1 MSARNFALEKSVK
14 SKIILIPLL
23 VVAVLCIIGGA
34 FLAGFTIGNTTPAL
48 LGDNNQPVFPSFGE
62 IIPFNPQP
70 STGEV
75 DQLAEQAGTPDD
87 LNVLFEPFWEAWKI
101 VHDEYVDQ
109 PIDDTLLLQGAI
121 QGMLDS
127 LGDPYTSYLDPNTY
141 FQLDSQLEGGYQGI
155 GAWVDTDSEFLTII
169 SPMPDSPAEKAGL
182 EPGDEIIAIDG
193 EDMTGIDGN
202 LVIRRVLGPAGS
214 SVLLTIR
221 RESLP
226 DPFDVEIIRAEIVI
240 PSVRSEMLENSVG
253 YIQLF
258 QFGNDTDTDL
268 RAAIRELEDDGAQ
281 SLILDLRY
289 NGGGLLTSSIDVA
302 SEFISSG
309 VILYQEYGDGS
320 RDTHRA
326 KPGGLATEIPL
337 IVLIN
342 EGSASASEIVAGAIQ
357 DYERGLIVG
366 TTSFGKGSVQLP
378 IKLSNDQGAV
388 RVTIARWLTPDERQ
402 IAGVGIEPDVTVELT
417 EEAIAAEQ
425 DTQLEKALE
434 LLSE

>member
-1 MSARNFALEKSVK
+1 MK
-14 SKIILIPLL
+14 SKIIVIPLL
-23 VVAVLCIIGGA
+23 LMAVLCVIGGT
-34 FLAGFTIGNTTPAL
+34 FLAGFTIGNTTSAL
-48 LGDNNQPVFPSFGE
+48 LGDNNRPAFPNFGE
-62 IIPFNPQP
+62 IIPFDSQ
-70 STGEV
+70 S
-75 DQLAEQAGTPDD
+75 AEDSSAAGIEAGTPAD
-87 LNVLFEPFWEAWKI
+87 LESLFTPFWEAWKI

-109 PIDDTLLLQGAI
+109 PVDDTVLMQGAI

-127 LGDPYTSYLDPNTY
+127 LGDPYTSYMDPTTY

-182 EPGDEIIAIDG
+182 QPGDEIIAIDG

-202 LVIRRVLGPAGS
+202 LVIRRVLGPAGTR
-214 SVLLTIR
+214 VLLTIR
-221 RESLP
+221 RESAP
-226 DPFDVEIIRAEIVI
+226 DPFDVEVIRAEIVI
-240 PSVRSEMLENSVG
+240 PSVQHEMLEGSVG

-258 QFGNDTDTDL
+258 QFGNDTARDL
-268 RAAIRELEDDGAQ
+268 RAAIQELENDDAK

-302 SEFISSG
+302 SEFIADG

-326 KPGGLATEIPL
+326 KSGGLATDIPL

-357 DYERGLIVG
+357 DYERGLIIG
-366 TTSFGKGSVQLP
+366 TTYFGKGSVQLP
-378 IKLSNDQGAV
+378 IKLSDDQGAV

-402 IAGVGIEPDVTVELT
+402 IAGIGIEPDVQVELT
-417 EEAIAAEQ
+417 EEDVAAER

-434 LLSE
+434 LLNE